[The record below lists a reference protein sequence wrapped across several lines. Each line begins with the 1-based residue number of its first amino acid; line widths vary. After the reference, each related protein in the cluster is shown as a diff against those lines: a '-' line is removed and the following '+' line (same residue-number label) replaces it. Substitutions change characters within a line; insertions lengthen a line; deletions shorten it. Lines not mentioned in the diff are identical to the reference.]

1 MTTYFA
7 FRLRDRLQQDIDTLL
22 ANLDTRVSAP
32 QHEAHTRISV
42 ELVDEILRN
51 TVEEL
56 ISRFQSGTEGQGVL
70 ATLLSLLKGTSHVL
84 VRQLL
89 GKSGNEDVARMA
101 QYLRSRRI
109 NAGGQV
115 LFGFAV
121 EPGQVPAIQDV
132 LAAVCRGEGEARK
145 AELLRLLLSLSD
157 QALVHFFDDFTAPMQ
172 LGFIKRKAAD
182 IGRATI
188 GKGVHAAMNR
198 LVPGL
203 NQAEL
208 KVLADFLGSLLVTA

>member
-7 FRLRDRLQQDIDTLL
+7 FHLRDGLQQDIDTLL
-22 ANLDTRVSAP
+22 ANLDARTSAP
-32 QHEAHTRISV
+32 QHEAHTRVSV
-42 ELVDEILRN
+42 ALVDDILRN

-89 GKSGNEDVARMA
+89 GKSSNEEVARMA
-101 QYLRSRRI
+101 QYLRSRRLDV
-109 NAGGQV
+109 AGQR

-121 EPGQVPAIQDV
+121 DPGLVPGIREV
-132 LAAVCRGEGEARK
+132 LAAIDRGEGEVRK
-145 AELLRLLLSLSD
+145 AELLRLLLALSD

-172 LGFIKRKAAD
+172 LGFIKRKASD
-182 IGRATI
+182 LGRATI

-208 KVLADFLGSLLVTA
+208 KVLAGFLESLLVPA